1 MENVFV
7 FIIPKYLRHPV
18 TFVYIFPPA
27 SRIEIRFEKIGV
39 IFGRLTGQ
47 QGPTIMRYYDHTQRI
62 IIMRSWKDRLLKTLT
77 VPPDREETERFD
89 RIQIATCVILLEV
102 AKFDFDFSSI
112 EKETTEAILKHQ
124 FDIPEDAIEDLMK
137 ISEEKRE
144 DSVDLW
150 SFTNVI
156 NQNFSRDEKI
166 KIIEAAW
173 KIIYADEKLD
183 KYEDHY
189 VHVLADLLRL
199 RHDELIDAK
208 LKVLYGDR
216 EGTEEAE
223 VETDDDDKEE
233 EEEEEE
239 EKEEEE
245 EEDDDDND
253 EKEEKI

>member
-1 MENVFV
+1 M
-7 FIIPKYLRHPV
+7 P
-18 TFVYIFPPA
+18 
-27 SRIEIRFEKIGV
+27 
-39 IFGRLTGQ
+39 
-47 QGPTIMRYYDHTQRI
+47 
-62 IIMRSWKDRLLKTLT
+62 SWKERLLKSLT
-77 VPPDREETERFD
+77 VESVQSEPERFD

-112 EKETTEAILKHQ
+112 EKETTKAILKHE
-124 FDIPEDAIEDLMK
+124 FAIPEDAIEDLMK

-150 SFTNVI
+150 NFTNVI
-156 NQNFSRDEKI
+156 NQTFSREEKI

-173 KIIYADEKLD
+173 KIIYADDKLD

-216 EGTEEAE
+216 DEKREDNENDG
-223 VETDDDDKEE
+223 DDDDE
-233 EEEEEE
+233 
-239 EKEEEE
+239 
-245 EEDDDDND
+245 
-253 EKEEKI
+253 